1 MGIFQNSGGGFSQIP
16 LTLYILQEKLPQN
29 GHKGQIGRRF
39 PHGGRE
45 GGGRNSNISPF
56 LLGVS
61 FSGYW
66 DCFCNVIIQSY
77 RWGTWW
83 RTIWRLRSTLL
94 RLHPLPVESMLRAD
108 RRDWQMGLTLQR
120 IPTNIVN
127 QQLLETDKLGRK
139 WNLLQSQI
147 LCCDLVL
154 SSDIVINIDNKKGSV
169 AMCDKKHPS
178 SSPSQSS
185 SRFVDFRV

>member
-1 MGIFQNSGGGFSQIP
+1 MYFFTTGA
-16 LTLYILQEKLPQN
+16 
-29 GHKGQIGRRF
+29 
-39 PHGGRE
+39 
-45 GGGRNSNISPF
+45 
-56 LLGVS
+56 S

-66 DCFCNVIIQSY
+66 DCSCSCNHTLFFD

-83 RTIWRLRSTLL
+83 RTTWRLRSTLL

-127 QQLLETDKLGRK
+127 KQLLETEKFGRK

-185 SRFVDFRV
+185 SRFVDFRVNSSTFLAANPSLSGILLYEGNIRLVQD